1 MPVVWVVA
9 EVPSCLAL
17 VLVVGIMLEV
27 DGLEMVVVQTVVV
40 VGIDLCIVGK
50 VSKSMMW
57 VVTGMRKNIDWIVL
71 DCSIWHRFD

>member
-1 MPVVWVVA
+1 MAWVVA
-9 EVPSCLAL
+9 EVPDCLAL
-17 VLVVGIMLEV
+17 VLVVKTMWVV
-27 DGLEMVVVQTVVV
+27 DGLEMVVVQMVVV

-57 VVTGMRKNIDWIVL
+57 VVTGMRKSIDWIVL